1 MALARLAPLAAV
13 NCVWVLPPAVVHQ
26 DMLLWKAEV
35 QYVCRNAARQSYGQQ
50 IRGSA
55 AVSASLGRSK
65 RHHDRN
71 DL

>member
-1 MALARLAPLAAV
+1 LRLGPAPT
-13 NCVWVLPPAVVHQ
+13 VVHQ

-55 AVSASLGRSK
+55 AVWASLGR
-65 RHHDRN
+65 
-71 DL
+71 L